1 MTVYDAPRG
10 PGPYGITTTLDGG
23 VFYASLAGSYV
34 GRVNTTTGEATVLE
48 PPTAQQGARRVWSD
62 STGRIWVSEWNAG
75 QLAVFDPATE
85 KWREWRLPGPSPQA
99 YAVYV
104 DDRDQ
109 VWVSDFGANALVR
122 FDPTTNLYRV
132 CAARSCVQCSP
143 DSRAPGRGVGAAS
156 ALDQL
161 VLVRSG

>member
-1 MTVYDAPRG
+1 
-10 PGPYGITTTLDGG
+10 
-23 VFYASLAGSYV
+23 
-34 GRVNTTTGEATVLE
+34 
-48 PPTAQQGARRVWSD
+48 
-62 STGRIWVSEWNAG
+62 VSEWNAG
-75 QLAVFDPATE
+75 QLGVFDPATE

-104 DDRDQ
+104 DDHDQ

-122 FDPTTNLYRV
+122 FDPTTETFTTYAL
-132 CAARSCVQCSP
+132 
-143 DSRAPGRGVGAAS
+143 PGPASNVRQILGRLGEVWGAAS